1 MKVQKLSYICVMT
14 LSEAKIKFINSWGNF
29 GSQWGINKTMGQIH
43 GLLLVSE
50 NVLSA
55 EDIMEHLQ
63 ISRGNANMNIRGLM
77 DWGLVYKETVLG
89 ERKEFFIAE
98 KDIWIV
104 AKRVV
109 KVRQEKELITMLRIL
124 EELNN
129 EKIECNDEKAEE
141 AFKHTI
147 GDIEKFA
154 KQADTMLTR
163 VQNANENWFW
173 KSLIKLFIKK

>member
-1 MKVQKLSYICVMT
+1 MT
-14 LSEAKIKFINSWGNF
+14 LTEAKIKFINSWGNF

-43 GLLLVSE
+43 GLLLVSDK
-50 NVLSA
+50 VLSA

-77 DWGLVYKETVLG
+77 DWGLVYKETVIG

-98 KDIWIV
+98 KDIWTV

-109 KVRQEKELITMLRIL
+109 KVRQEKELVPMLRLL

-129 EKIECNDEKAEE
+129 GKIESNDSKGEE
-141 AFKHTI
+141 VFKQTI
-147 GDIEKFA
+147 KDIKKFA
-154 KQADTMLTR
+154 TQADSMLTR
-163 VQNANENWFW
+163 VQSANENWFW

>member
-1 MKVQKLSYICVMT
+1 MN

-43 GLLLVSE
+43 GLLLVSDK
-50 NVLSA
+50 VLSA
-55 EDIMEHLQ
+55 EDIMDFLQ

-77 DWGLVYKETVLG
+77 DWGLVYKETIIG

-98 KDIWIV
+98 KDIWVV

-109 KVRQEKELITMLRIL
+109 KVRQEKELIPMLRML

-129 EKIECNDEKAEE
+129 EKIQSNDPKGEE
-141 AFKHTI
+141 QFKTTI

-163 VQNANENWFW
+163 LQNANENWFW
-173 KSLIKLFIKK
+173 KSLIKLFVKK

>member
-1 MKVQKLSYICVMT
+1 MKLT
-14 LSEAKIKFINSWGNF
+14 EAKYKFINSWGNF

-50 NVLSA
+50 ELLSA
-55 EDIMEHLQ
+55 EDIMEQLK
-63 ISRGNANMNIRGLM
+63 ISRGNSNMNLHSLM
-77 DWGLVYKETVLG
+77 DWGLVYKETILG
-89 ERKEFFIAE
+89 ERKEFFKAE

-109 KVRQEKELITMLRIL
+109 KIRHEKELLPMLRLLSEI
-124 EELNN
+124 NGTDI
-129 EKIECNDEKAEE
+129 KSNDETEIAQIDS
-141 AFKHTI
+141 FKHTI
-147 GDIEKFA
+147 NDIEKFA

-163 VQNANENWFW
+163 IQNANENWFW

>member
-1 MKVQKLSYICVMT
+1 MN

-43 GLLLVSE
+43 GLLLVSDK
-50 NVLSA
+50 VLSA
-55 EDIMEHLQ
+55 EDIMDFLQ

-77 DWGLVYKETVLG
+77 DWGLVYKETIIG

-98 KDIWIV
+98 KDIWVV

-109 KVRQEKELITMLRIL
+109 KVRQEKELIPMLRML

-129 EKIECNDEKAEE
+129 EKIQSNDPKGEE
-141 AFKHTI
+141 QFKTTI

-154 KQADTMLTR
+154 KQADTRLTR
-163 VQNANENWFW
+163 LQNANENWFW
-173 KSLIKLFIKK
+173 KSLIKLFVKK